1 MNKTNGPIG
10 RLGSNPPPM
19 TTYGY
24 RLGLAIVTIWFWAW
38 PVVGL
43 HAQSPDRQPMMSPT
57 LSPASS
63 PAQTP
68 PPAADAAAD
77 APAVESAIQSA
88 ADQTEDPT
96 LEKIKNA
103 LGGQSDDDV
112 DDGTLL
118 GGILGEIHQR
128 GSILDGTSLDANPRA
143 VLPPAVDQE
152 SRYLVA
158 EQLLKASRLLLQV
171 RPKERESLELVNQMR
186 LTAVKLLI
194 E

>member
-1 MNKTNGPIG
+1 
-10 RLGSNPPPM
+10 M

-43 HAQSPDRQPMMSPT
+43 HAQSPDLQPMMSPT

-63 PAQTP
+63 PAQPP
-68 PPAADAAAD
+68 PPAADAAAAD
-77 APAVESAIQSA
+77 APAIESAIESAIQSA